1 MKQAKK
7 KIALER
13 MYVLIS
19 NAISNARL

>member
-1 MKQAKK
+1 MKQAKR

-19 NAISNARL
+19 NATSNAR